1 MASERVTLRIRIPL
15 IYSCMTDD
23 CTELTRVAYCKS
35 CFDDMLKTSHTK
47 PKSQQKPS
55 GLKIQETLSEGFVSI
70 QRRASS
76 YYLSG

>member
-15 IYSCMTDD
+15 IYSCMTDG
-23 CTELTRVAYCKS
+23 CNELTRVAYCKS
-35 CFDDMLKTSHTK
+35 CFDDMLKTTHTK
-47 PKSQQKPS
+47 SKTQQKPS
-55 GLKIQETLSEGFVSI
+55 GLRIQDSSSEGFVSI